1 MPPSPPEFG
10 SKNKISAAFC
20 IGAIIFV
27 YYWLTPFCPACHF
40 DWIVWV
46 ARQRYRTKQAE
57 TFAYLT
63 AVLRA
68 RIFFTCSVGVHSN
81 SEESGTMRAW
91 SLSCHV
97 NCGQHQGAATLI
109 R

>member
-1 MPPSPPEFG
+1 MPPSPPNSGVKTKFLLLF
-10 SKNKISAAFC
+10 ALAQL
-20 IGAIIFV
+20 FV
-27 YYWLTPFCPACHF
+27 YQLTPFCPACHF